1 MPRFRSL
8 EDPDTLRQLV
18 RKLGEGIYITNSQGD
33 ILDANP
39 AFLAVFGVSSLDEL
53 RGFHAQDL
61 LTEPASRVEE
71 LAVLAREGEVREFE
85 LQIRRPD
92 GEERTVLDTSY
103 AVRDPETGET
113 VYHGILVDITARKQ
127 LEEKL
132 QELSVRDPLTG
143 CYNRRH
149 LAELAGRLDGTDA
162 GWGAIVIDIDHF
174 KTYNDERGHQAG
186 DEVLVTLARFLL
198 RNARAEDSVIRMG
211 GDEFAVLLLGER
223 VDDPAAV
230 AFRLKEAAVQSELP
244 SFTLGWAERQGGE
257 CLEQTMHRADRGL
270 LDSRARERRFADR
283 RRARGN

>member
-1 MPRFRSL
+1 
-8 EDPDTLRQLV
+8 
-18 RKLGEGIYITNSQGD
+18 
-33 ILDANP
+33 
-39 AFLAVFGVSSLDEL
+39 VFGVASLDEL

-61 LTEPASRVEE
+61 LADPASRVQE

-85 LQIRRPD
+85 LQILRPD

-127 LEEKL
+127 LERQL

-149 LAELAGRLDGTDA
+149 LAELAVRLDGTEA

-230 AFRLKEAAVQSELP
+230 AHRLKEAAIQSELP
-244 SFTLGWAERQGGE
+244 SFTLGWAERQGSE
-257 CLEQTMHRADRGL
+257 RLEQTMHRADRGL
-270 LDSRARERRFADR
+270 LDARDRERQFADR